1 VQGVTL
7 AEFPVRGVDFGT
19 FSMDSVTVV
28 AQKQSASTEVLKT
41 DVLVG
46 GKVVKNASTRAAY
59 SVSTLNWA
67 PAE

>member
-1 VQGVTL
+1 
-7 AEFPVRGVDFGT
+7 
-19 FSMDSVTVV
+19 MDSVTVV